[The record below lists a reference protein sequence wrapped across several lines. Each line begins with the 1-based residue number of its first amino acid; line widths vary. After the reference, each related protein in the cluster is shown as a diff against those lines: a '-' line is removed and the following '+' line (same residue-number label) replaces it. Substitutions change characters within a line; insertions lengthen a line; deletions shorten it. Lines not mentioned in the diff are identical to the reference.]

1 MFQIIAVK
9 QLQQGAYINWEQC
22 YLTFLL
28 LFVYKLHVVVRH
40 INSLF
45 STFFTRLYACG
56 LYSDH
61 LFVSCV
67 VVSTRA
73 VNYTL
78 TLLNVSWSVS
88 FLCVQAV
95 CATLLSMPRYP
106 LACYP
111 LTCFVSTLKST
122 QSKVARREVLET
134 RIQTCDLNS
143 LPLFFFK

>member
-95 CATLLSMPRYP
+95 CATLLSMPH
-106 LACYP
+106 YP

-122 QSKVARREVLET
+122 QSKLARREVLENKNT
-134 RIQTCDLNS
+134 RMWFQFSPFI
-143 LPLFFFK
+143 FFK